1 MVIRYVAYTWQGQ
14 RVEGVLDVATEED
27 ARQLLQE
34 DQLIPYRLI
43 TVRPRRNL
51 VQIVPSLFQPKP
63 KEVIEF
69 TRGLSS
75 LLRSGIPMREALVIL
90 RAQSGSMGM
99 KEVLRRVIQDIEGGD
114 RFSDACSFHPRVFTD
129 FYISLLRVGE
139 AGGAMAVS
147 LQQLADTLEKRK
159 AIRDKV
165 RAALVYP
172 MVSLGVALIV
182 AVILVTY
189 SLPALVGLLTEY
201 GGTLPTNTK
210 MLITVSNFV
219 QSYNLYIFITIGSLV
234 GLSSVGFR
242 TKIGSRLRDR
252 LLLKTPIVSEVLVRS
267 NLYSLTSTFSRLL
280 NAGIPTIESL
290 ELSKESLNNVIFQE
304 RLANVI
310 QAATSG
316 ERLGSAFRIYWP
328 SPPLLSQAITTGEAS
343 GGMADALNGLADF
356 FEQEATRS
364 VSAATE
370 LIQPAVI
377 LLVAALVGFV
387 ATAVISGIYS
397 AIGSVR

>member
-90 RAQSGSMGM
+90 RAQSSSMGM

-114 RFSDACSFHPRVFTD
+114 RFSDACSRHPRVFTD
-129 FYISLLRVGE
+129 FYLSLLRVGE

-147 LQQLADTLEKRK
+147 LQQLTDTLEKRK

-165 RAALVYP
+165 KAAL
-172 MVSLGVALIV
+172 L
-182 AVILVTY
+182 
-189 SLPALVGLLTEY
+189 
-201 GGTLPTNTK
+201 
-210 MLITVSNFV
+210 
-219 QSYNLYIFITIGSLV
+219 
-234 GLSSVGFR
+234 
-242 TKIGSRLRDR
+242 
-252 LLLKTPIVSEVLVRS
+252 
-267 NLYSLTSTFSRLL
+267 
-280 NAGIPTIESL
+280 
-290 ELSKESLNNVIFQE
+290 
-304 RLANVI
+304 
-310 QAATSG
+310 
-316 ERLGSAFRIYWP
+316 
-328 SPPLLSQAITTGEAS
+328 
-343 GGMADALNGLADF
+343 
-356 FEQEATRS
+356 
-364 VSAATE
+364 
-370 LIQPAVI
+370 
-377 LLVAALVGFV
+377 
-387 ATAVISGIYS
+387 
-397 AIGSVR
+397 